1 MFLRRENEASNRKR
15 FHSISNDKAVN
26 YLISAEG
33 MDQNICPSLPG
44 SYFTPW
50 YLIIILIK

>member
-44 SYFTPW
+44 SYYSTV
-50 YLIIILIK
+50 ILLPGT